1 MKTHP
6 NLVWIDLE
14 MTGLDPETDSII
26 EIATI
31 VTDSDLEIIAEGP
44 NLVLHQ
50 PPSRFEVMD
59 AWNQNQHTKSGL
71 WQQVIKSEIG
81 LQEAEQ
87 TTLNFLIDHTKA
99 NESPL
104 CGNSVWQDR
113 RFLRKYMPRLD
124 AHLHYRL
131 VDISSIKELAKRWYE
146 DDKLP
151 QKSKDSHRALEDIKE
166 SINELA
172 HYKNTIFIDQ

>member
-31 VTDSDLEIIAEGP
+31 VTNSNLEIIAEGP

-50 PPSRFEVMD
+50 PASRFEVMD
-59 AWNQNQHTKSGL
+59 AWNQNQHVKSGL
-71 WQQVIKSEIG
+71 WQQVTTSG
-81 LQEAEQ
+81 VSLLEAEQ
-87 TTLNFLIDHTKA
+87 TTLKFLIDHTKA

-113 RFLRKYMPRLD
+113 RFLKKYMPRLD

-131 VDISSIKELAKRWYE
+131 IDISSIKELAKRWYE
-146 DDKLP
+146 EEKVHI
-151 QKSKDSHRALEDIKE
+151 KSKESHRALDDIKE
-166 SINELA
+166 SISELI
-172 HYKNTIFIDQ
+172 HYRSTIFIPQ